1 MLYAG
6 AQTTA
11 PAAQGTT
18 TNDPASPQLTI
29 RANGKTLQQV
39 PAGSANAPDAQKY
52 ITREFGP
59 GFKLASSQPVLLGDL
74 DGDGREDAVFVA
86 TGGSPLVG
94 AGAFGYSVIDPYDG
108 YWSFSDPALNS
119 HVTQVDPGPHYY
131 LLIAHDWQGEKA
143 RAKYVVMNLPFKQI
157 SLTPTTMGSGG
168 LFKSREK
175 KIVAA
180 IATVEQDGQTGA
192 MFWNGKTYK
201 FVQLGNQDE

>member
-1 MLYAG
+1 
-6 AQTTA
+6 
-11 PAAQGTT
+11 
-18 TNDPASPQLTI
+18 
-29 RANGKTLQQV
+29 
-39 PAGSANAPDAQKY
+39 
-52 ITREFGP
+52 
-59 GFKLASSQPVLLGDL
+59 VLLGDL

-94 AGAFGYSVIDPYDG
+94 AGAFGYNVIDPYDG
-108 YWSFSDPALNS
+108 YWSFADPALNA
-119 HVTQVDPGPHYY
+119 HVPQVDPGPHYL

-168 LFKSREK
+168 MFKNREK
-175 KIVAA
+175 KVVAA

-201 FVQLGNQDE
+201 FVQLGNEDE